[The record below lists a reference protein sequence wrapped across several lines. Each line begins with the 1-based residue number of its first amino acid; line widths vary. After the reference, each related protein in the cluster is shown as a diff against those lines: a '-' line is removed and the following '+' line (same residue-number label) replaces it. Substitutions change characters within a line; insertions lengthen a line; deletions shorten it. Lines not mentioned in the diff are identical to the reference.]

1 MNSIFAGTNV
11 SHQNGFS
18 LETTEEMETIR
29 VWLECYQYL
38 KIYSIWGN
46 ETLAELKVDDSGIV
60 KIRYYFNTRQSYGL
74 IVCFGPVFKHW
85 LKIGTTV
92 NVRSAR

>member
-46 ETLAELKVDDSGIV
+46 ETLAELKVDDPGIV
-60 KIRYYFNTRQSYGL
+60 KIWYYLNTRQSL
-74 IVCFGPVFKHW
+74 VLWFNCVFLVRFSSNSSKSGP
-85 LKIGTTV
+85 L
-92 NVRSAR
+92 